1 MYVFHQRSPAVN
13 KNMASLASEER
24 QVLPQS
30 YIYCSLDIRV
40 SGKLSRFISDN
51 IKVRILGCFSR
62 NMLCLDSSEQI
73 VTCTAKNINMIL
85 EGTATCRL
93 HR

>member
-1 MYVFHQRSPAVN
+1 
-13 KNMASLASEER
+13 MASLASEER